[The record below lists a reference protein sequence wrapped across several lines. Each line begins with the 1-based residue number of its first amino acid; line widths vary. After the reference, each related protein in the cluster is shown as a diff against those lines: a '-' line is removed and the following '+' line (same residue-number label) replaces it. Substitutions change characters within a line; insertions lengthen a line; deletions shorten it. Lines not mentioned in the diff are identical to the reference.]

1 MLPADENREPMG
13 HEVSKEQWV
22 LVGRLTT
29 RREFSPR
36 ECGNGCRV
44 REAFSFWHLRKEQ
57 TLRKPVWSKY
67 SAVSETPAAVCIGNT
82 APVRISVAA
91 CLNLAESGGS
101 IGTESG
107 DVWRTKFARRRIPT
121 AFTCRAACNGVV
133 SRETKMAARSG
144 ATPRSAHLRSYR
156 KAVPREVF
164 VGAIGRLI
172 VRQVSNHKQEA
183 MHC

>member
-57 TLRKPVWSKY
+57 TLRQPVWSKKL
-67 SAVSETPAAVCIGNT
+67 SRVGNSLSNGVSKAQTIE
-82 APVRISVAA
+82 
-91 CLNLAESGGS
+91 NLADCG
-101 IGTESG
+101 
-107 DVWRTKFARRRIPT
+107 
-121 AFTCRAACNGVV
+121 CNGYRLTLNQRGVPSVFQRCAHGGRCRGCTAVQIV
-133 SRETKMAARSG
+133 SKQPWFKRLG
-144 ATPRSAHLRSYR
+144 GGRSA
-156 KAVPREVF
+156 A
-164 VGAIGRLI
+164 GRPVAHGTRWCRWSCRLH
-172 VRQVSNHKQEA
+172 RQS
-183 MHC
+183 